1 MANYTDVIKGQTFKH
16 LDTTKLIA
24 IKFVDQD
31 GNFATPNPDH
41 KWVAKIAIQNN
52 DKPGYIGDFPAYPVD
67 NQLIV
72 RSKDLVKLDPGQYR
86 LEAWETFTD
95 QDDETTIW
103 PTPQSS
109 ISFTIEANITDQLG
123 EMVKQVNFQDVVNSA
138 VTAAGLNVTVGQTVT
153 LPAGSQARVEQ
164 KLVDGK
170 NQFTFYLPAGAKGAQ
185 GDKGETGETG
195 KSAYQ
200 VWIDL
205 GNAGTKADFLQ
216 ALKGDKGD
224 PGKDG
229 KDGTNG
235 KDGKSAY
242 QIWLDAGNKGTE
254 ADYLKSLKGDKGDK
268 GDSITGPQGKPGPD
282 GKSAYQIWLDTG
294 HTGTEQD
301 FLAFLK
307 GEKGNTGDTGPRGF
321 TGPAG
326 KNFQIKKTFA
336 SIQEMNDSKGAG
348 FDDGDF
354 TLISSN
360 VNDADNAKLY
370 VWDGKQFNYVGDLS
384 DAQGMQGP
392 AGAPSVLHV
401 GTVTKLNPDQQPT
414 FALRGSNGNYL
425 VDIGL
430 PQGETGATGAMPA
443 LSVGN
448 VTTLPAGSTPV
459 AKIVSTSNG
468 YALVLALPEGY
479 VPKKGT
485 DYWTTED
492 QQAIKDD
499 VTKAV
504 GDAYTKAKKKSELA
518 NYATKDDLKTVT
530 SNANRRAPMGYTL
543 DRTTNPWTIWFDN
556 GCGLQFPDYG
566 TVATLYGYG
575 FSTNEQNTNLD
586 SYPLTSVVMSA
597 SHGALTLDTISKKT
611 ASFEYWG
618 PNTKVINPIRT
629 DAGDYDWSNVY
640 FNDESRAK
648 KGQNY
653 TDRQR
658 VILRVMYEL
667 GIWSIDDIKPFGLT
681 KK

>member
-1 MANYTDVIKGQTFKH
+1 MPQYTDAVKGQTFKH

-24 IKFVDQD
+24 IRFVDQD
-31 GNFATPNPDH
+31 GNYATPNPDH
-41 KWVAKIAIQNN
+41 KWTAKIAIQSGSN
-52 DKPGYIGDFPAYPVD
+52 PGYIGDYPAYPAD
-67 NQLIV
+67 NSLIV
-72 RSKDLVKLDPGQYR
+72 RSKDLTKLNPGQYQ

-95 QDDETTIW
+95 TDAETTIW

-109 ISFTIEANITDQLG
+109 IAFTIEPNITDKTG
-123 EMVKQVNFQDVVNSA
+123 ELVNKITFQDVVNSA
-138 VTAAGLNVTVGQTVT
+138 VTAAGLNLTVGDTVT

-170 NQFTFYLPAGAKGAQ
+170 NQFTFYLPAGK
-185 GDKGETGETG
+185 TGEKGNPGKDGENG
-195 KSAYQ
+195 KSAYE
-200 VWIDL
+200 VWLGL
-205 GNAGTKADFLQ
+205 GNKGTEQDFLK
-216 ALKGDKGD
+216 AIKGEKGDQGN

-229 KDGTNG
+229 SNG
-235 KDGKSAY
+235 VDGKSAY

-268 GDSITGPQGKPGPD
+268 GDSITGPQGVPGAD
-282 GKSAYQIWLDTG
+282 GKSAYQIWLDAG

-336 SIQEMNDSKGAG
+336 SIQEMNDSKGTG

-384 DAQGMQGP
+384 GAQGMQGP

-425 VDIGL
+425 VDVGL

-485 DYWTTED
+485 DYWTNAD
-492 QQAIKDD
+492 QQAIKDE
-499 VTKAV
+499 VTKII
-504 GDAYTKAKKKSELA
+504 GDAKAEA
-518 NYATKDDLKTVT
+518 KTE
-530 SNANRRAPMGYTL
+530 M
-543 DRTTNPWTIWFDN
+543 
-556 GCGLQFPDYG
+556 
-566 TVATLYGYG
+566 
-575 FSTNEQNTNLD
+575 E
-586 SYPLTSVVMSA
+586 
-597 SHGALTLDTISKKT
+597 
-611 ASFEYWG
+611 
-618 PNTKVINPIRT
+618 
-629 DAGDYDWSNVY
+629 
-640 FNDESRAK
+640 NDVLNMK
-648 KGQNY
+648 Y
-653 TDRQR
+653 
-658 VILRVMYEL
+658 
-667 GIWSIDDIKPFGLT
+667 
-681 KK
+681 

>member
-1 MANYTDVIKGQTFKH
+1 MPQYTDAVKGQTFKH

-24 IKFVDQD
+24 IRFVDQD
-31 GNFATPNPDH
+31 GNYATPNPDH
-41 KWVAKIAIQNN
+41 KWTAKIAIQSGS
-52 DKPGYIGDFPAYPVD
+52 KPGYIGDYPAYPAD
-67 NQLIV
+67 NSLIV
-72 RSKDLVKLDPGQYR
+72 RSKDLTKLVPGQYQ

-95 QDDETTIW
+95 TDDETTIW
-103 PTPQSS
+103 PTPQSA
-109 ISFTIEANITDQLG
+109 ISFTIEPNITDQAG
-123 EMVKQVNFQDVVNSA
+123 ELVNKVTFQDVVNSA

-200 VWIDL
+200 VWLDL

-235 KDGKSAY
+235 KDGESAY
-242 QIWLDAGNKGTE
+242 QLWLDSGNQGTQAE
-254 ADYLKSLKGDKGDK
+254 YLASLKGDKGDK

-282 GKSAYQIWLDTG
+282 GKSAYQIWLDAG

-326 KNFQIKKTFA
+326 KNFQIKKTFT
-336 SIQEMNDSKGAG
+336 SIQEMNDSKGTG

-384 DAQGMQGP
+384 GAQGMQGP

-425 VDIGL
+425 VDVGL

-485 DYWTTED
+485 DYWTDDD
-492 QQAIKDD
+492 QQAVKDD
-499 VTKAV
+499 VIKTV
-504 GDAYTKAKKKSELA
+504 GDAFAKAKNDVE
-518 NYATKDDLKTVT
+518 DL
-530 SNANRRAPMGYTL
+530 
-543 DRTTNPWTIWFDN
+543 IEN
-556 GCGLQFPDYG
+556 G
-566 TVATLYGYG
+566 
-575 FSTNEQNTNLD
+575 
-586 SYPLTSVVMSA
+586 
-597 SHGALTLDTISKKT
+597 K
-611 ASFEYWG
+611 W
-618 PNTKVINPIRT
+618 
-629 DAGDYDWSNVY
+629 
-640 FNDESRAK
+640 
-648 KGQNY
+648 
-653 TDRQR
+653 
-658 VILRVMYEL
+658 
-667 GIWSIDDIKPFGLT
+667 
-681 KK
+681 

>member
-384 DAQGMQGP
+384 GAQGMQGP

>member
-1 MANYTDVIKGQTFKH
+1 MPQYTDVVKGGTFKH

-31 GNFATPNPDH
+31 GSFATPNPDH

-52 DKPGYIGDFPAYPVD
+52 DKPGYIGDFPAYPAD
-67 NQLIV
+67 DQLIV
-72 RSKDLVKLDPGQYR
+72 RSKDLVKLHPGQYR

-95 QDDETTIW
+95 QDNETTIW

-109 ISFTIEANITDQLG
+109 ISFTVEANITDQLG

-138 VTAAGLNVTVGQTVT
+138 VTAAGLNVTVGTTTT

-384 DAQGMQGP
+384 GAQGMQGP

-414 FALRGSNGNYL
+414 FTLRGSNGNYI
-425 VDIGL
+425 VDVGL
-430 PQGETGATGAMPA
+430 PQGEIGATGAMPA

-468 YALVLALPEGY
+468 YALVLAFPEGY

-485 DYWTTED
+485 DYWTSED

-499 VTKAV
+499 VTKIV
-504 GDAYTKAKKKSELA
+504 GDAYAKAKSDVE
-518 NYATKDDLKTVT
+518 
-530 SNANRRAPMGYTL
+530 NAIL
-543 DRTTNPWTIWFDN
+543 N
-556 GCGLQFPDYG
+556 G
-566 TVATLYGYG
+566 
-575 FSTNEQNTNLD
+575 
-586 SYPLTSVVMSA
+586 
-597 SHGALTLDTISKKT
+597 K
-611 ASFEYWG
+611 W
-618 PNTKVINPIRT
+618 
-629 DAGDYDWSNVY
+629 
-640 FNDESRAK
+640 
-648 KGQNY
+648 
-653 TDRQR
+653 
-658 VILRVMYEL
+658 
-667 GIWSIDDIKPFGLT
+667 
-681 KK
+681 

>member
-1 MANYTDVIKGQTFKH
+1 MANYTDVVKGSTFKH

-52 DKPGYIGDFPAYPVD
+52 DKPGYIGDYPAYPAD
-67 NQLIV
+67 NSLIV
-72 RSKDLVKLDPGQYR
+72 RSKDLTKLVPGQYR
-86 LEAWETFTD
+86 LEAWETYTD
-95 QDDETTIW
+95 NEDETTIW

-109 ISFTIEANITDQLG
+109 ISFTIEPNITDQAG
-123 EMVKQVNFQDVVNSA
+123 EMVNKVTFQDVVNSA

-200 VWIDL
+200 VWLDL

-229 KDGTNG
+229 SNG
-235 KDGKSAY
+235 VDGKSAY

-282 GKSAYQIWLDTG
+282 GKSAYQIWLDAG

-384 DAQGMQGP
+384 GAQGMQGP
-392 AGAPSVLHV
+392 AGAPSILHV

-414 FALRGSNGNYL
+414 FTLRGSNGNYL

-430 PQGETGATGAMPA
+430 PQGETGATGAMPV
-443 LSVGN
+443 LTVGN

-485 DYWTTED
+485 DYWTDDDKKSIQTED
-492 QQAIKDD
+492 QQYIDSKI
-499 VTKAV
+499 T
-504 GDAYTKAKKKSELA
+504 DAYAKAKTDVEDAIL
-518 NYATKDDLKTVT
+518 
-530 SNANRRAPMGYTL
+530 
-543 DRTTNPWTIWFDN
+543 N
-556 GCGLQFPDYG
+556 G
-566 TVATLYGYG
+566 
-575 FSTNEQNTNLD
+575 
-586 SYPLTSVVMSA
+586 
-597 SHGALTLDTISKKT
+597 K
-611 ASFEYWG
+611 W
-618 PNTKVINPIRT
+618 
-629 DAGDYDWSNVY
+629 
-640 FNDESRAK
+640 
-648 KGQNY
+648 
-653 TDRQR
+653 
-658 VILRVMYEL
+658 
-667 GIWSIDDIKPFGLT
+667 
-681 KK
+681 

>member
-384 DAQGMQGP
+384 GAQGMQGP

-597 SHGALTLDTISKKT
+597 SHGALTLDNISKKT

>member
-384 DAQGMQGP
+384 GAQGMQGP

-530 SNANRRAPMGYTL
+530 SNANRRAPMGHTL